1 MTTAASSSRAPA
13 APDSTPGERVV
24 YDTVAMTWRIE
35 QPADGTVQLR
45 KNMLSGHILYMMGDV
60 DGNRND
66 FCSGRYNRRDELIG
80 GQYWCAAAP
89 PSTPRTRPRVRS
101 CPGARGGAPE
111 ENFGPKRHLHA
122 KNTCPTDVLHL
133 VRKLSSRPARKSG
146 HTDMYEL

>member
-111 ENFGPKRHLHA
+111 ENFGLYNAFLDKKRY
-122 KNTCPTDVLHL
+122 PEDVQHL
-133 VRKLSSRPARKSG
+133 VRKPSSSPARTWAHG
-146 HTDMYEL
+146 CEL